1 MNNFIIPANTK
12 KSQLILGF
20 FTPSDLIIFGTG
32 VSLTVIMLIFMQN
45 ASFFELVMILLPALI
60 TGFLVLPVPNYHN
73 VLQLI
78 TNIVNFYKG
87 RRNYYWKGWCVT
99 DEYKDEIEQQ
109 K

>member
-45 ASFFELVMILLPALI
+45 ASFFELIMILLPALV

-78 TNIVNFYKG
+78 TNILDFYKG
-87 RRNYYWKGWCVT
+87 RRNYYWKGWCVK
-99 DEYKDEIEQQ
+99 DEYEDET

>member
-20 FTPSDLIIFGTG
+20 FTPTDLIIFGTG
-32 VSLTVIMLIFMQN
+32 VGLTIIMLLFMQN
-45 ASFFELVMILLPALI
+45 ATFVELVMILMPALV

-73 VLQLI
+73 ILQLL

-87 RRNYYWKGWCVT
+87 RRNYYWRGWCVT
-99 DEYKDEIEQQ
+99 DEYKDET